1 MERELLVVGGGPA
14 GAAAAIA
21 ASRLGISTL
30 LVEKGDRFRDKYC
43 GGGVTAL
50 ALQHLKE
57 IGAGEVEETF
67 EEVCE
72 GHVLVLP
79 GERVLV
85 DAVKGLQYGMVRRS
99 VFDAKLR
106 EIAESSGAEVKHGSW
121 VTQVQLR
128 GDRVVARTRKGEE
141 FSARYLVVST
151 GAGDRLP
158 EQLGFPARRPED
170 LGHCWG
176 TEAPYDAR
184 SQVSEWRRRYGFAPI
199 FLFFGFVTYGYF
211 WVFPKGNHMN
221 VGMGTTLPESAKY
234 GKLHLEGYRK
244 GLELASKLGILK
256 DTSPFRVDRSWLIP
270 AKPRACTT
278 APELRTLLAGDAAGF
293 VHPLT
298 GEGISGSVRSGVLAA
313 RAVKEALDR
322 EDPAALKLYEES
334 WRSELWPEIDYGL
347 RMTRIMYSSP
357 ALQSFALR
365 AIMAD
370 EKATKLLSLLL
381 YRASP
386 TATRDLYR
394 YVVRSFPA
402 LAAKAVFAGKER
414 NYSGVGAK
422 H

>member
-1 MERELLVVGGGPA
+1 MERDLLVVGGGPA

-43 GGGVTAL
+43 GGGVTVL
-50 ALQHLKE
+50 ALNYLKE

-85 DAVKGLQYGMVRRS
+85 DAVEGFRYGMVRRS
-99 VFDAKLR
+99 LFDAKLR
-106 EIAESSGAEVKHGSW
+106 EIAESSGAEVRHGCRIA
-121 VTQVQLR
+121 QI
-128 GDRVVARTRKGEE
+128 RVSGNRVLARTGEGEE
-141 FSARYLVVST
+141 IAARYLVVST
-151 GAGDRLP
+151 GVGSKLP
-158 EQLGFPARRPED
+158 EQLGFPARKPED

-176 TEAPYDAR
+176 TEAAYDAR
-184 SQVSEWRRRYGFAPI
+184 SQISAWRSQYGFTPI

-211 WVFPKGNHMN
+211 WVFPKGGSMN
-221 VGMGTTLPESAKY
+221 VGMGSTLPESAKY

-244 GLELASKLGILK
+244 GLELAKKLNVLS
-256 DTSPFRVDRSWLIP
+256 DTSPFKVDRSWLIP
-270 AKPRACTT
+270 AKPRARTV
-278 APELRTLLAGDAAGF
+278 APELRAVLAGDAAGF

-313 RAVKEALDR
+313 RTVKEALDR
-322 EDPAALKLYEES
+322 EDPEVLKLYEER

-370 EKATKLLSLLL
+370 EKATKLLSRLL
-381 YRASP
+381 YRSSEA
-386 TATRDLYR
+386 ATRDLYR
-394 YVVRSFPA
+394 YVVRNILPLSVKAA
-402 LAAKAVFAGKER
+402 LAGKER
-414 NYSGVGAK
+414 NYAEIRK
-422 H
+422 A